1 MLLFVDTGG
10 QDNKRNSRIPGPCQT
25 LNENWWQ
32 TIFSVR
38 LRRGAHPAVR
48 RGSGIGFNLSNHG
61 WRNCVR
67 ENTNAHLPARGLRLV
82 LGGMLG
88 SIGVTLTE
96 ACTTGNETA
105 NNGAKAGRW
114 WWQFFVLRF
123 WDRKNGPDVE
133 KAAWIIAAD
142 PITMVVTHFWVVYTT
157 FCLDY
162 FCFFCN
168 RKLKPK
174 F

>member
-1 MLLFVDTGG
+1 MFNSFCLPKAQLTIPATQTTPGLFWNIQWRRCCCLLIQEE

-38 LRRGAHPAVR
+38 LRRRAHPAVR

-114 WWQFFVLRF
+114 WWQFFLLRF
-123 WDRKNGPDVE
+123 LG
-133 KAAWIIAAD
+133 
-142 PITMVVTHFWVVYTT
+142 
-157 FCLDY
+157 
-162 FCFFCN
+162 
-168 RKLKPK
+168 
-174 F
+174 